1 MRSTPPTDRIQDRAV
16 AAQESTA
23 SLLAR
28 ARQSDQRATNQLFA
42 RYLPRLTTWAYGRLP
57 ARARGLLDT
66 KDLVQL
72 TLLRAFT
79 RLEAFQPRREGAFLA
94 YLCQILVNE
103 IRQAL
108 SRASRRPDQQAL
120 ASDLEDPGPSPLE
133 SAVGRETLEAY
144 EAGLMKLTDEQRE
157 AVVLRVEMG
166 LTYQEIADAMESPS
180 PNAAR
185 MLVARGLARLA
196 ELMDDRR

>member
-1 MRSTPPTDRIQDRAV
+1 MHSTPPADRNPDRAV

-28 ARQSDQRATNQLFA
+28 ARQGDPGATNRLLA
-42 RYLPRLTTWAYGRLP
+42 RYLPRLTRWANGRLP
-57 ARARGLLDT
+57 ARVRGLVDT

-79 RLEAFQPRREGAFLA
+79 RLEAFEPRREGAFLA
-94 YLCQILVNE
+94 YLCQILLNE

-108 SRASRRPDQQAL
+108 RREARRPAQQAL
-120 ASDLEDPGPSPLE
+120 PGDLEAPGPSPLE
-133 SAVGRETLEAY
+133 WAVGRETLEAY
-144 EAGLMKLTDEQRE
+144 EAGLMKLTDEQRQ
-157 AVVLRVEMG
+157 AILLRVEMG
-166 LTYQEIADAMESPS
+166 LTYQEVADAMESPS

-185 MLVARGLARLA
+185 MLVVRGLARLA
-196 ELMDDRR
+196 ELMDERR

>member
-1 MRSTPPTDRIQDRAV
+1 M
-16 AAQESTA
+16 
-23 SLLAR
+23 
-28 ARQSDQRATNQLFA
+28 
-42 RYLPRLTTWAYGRLP
+42 
-57 ARARGLLDT
+57 
-66 KDLVQL
+66 
-72 TLLRAFT
+72 
-79 RLEAFQPRREGAFLA
+79 
-94 YLCQILVNE
+94 
-103 IRQAL
+103 
-108 SRASRRPDQQAL
+108 
-120 ASDLEDPGPSPLE
+120 
-133 SAVGRETLEAY
+133 GRETLEAY